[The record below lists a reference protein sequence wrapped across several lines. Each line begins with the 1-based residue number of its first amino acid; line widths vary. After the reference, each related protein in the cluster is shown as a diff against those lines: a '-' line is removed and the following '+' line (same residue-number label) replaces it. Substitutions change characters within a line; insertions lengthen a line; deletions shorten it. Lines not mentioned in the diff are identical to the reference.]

1 MLLFLSNGVDG
12 WGFPSFLFWTGWT
25 GDVTLPSKLAWWIML
40 PFLSN
45 GTYRKFTL
53 PFEQEDMWG
62 YPPFKW
68 ETFFMYVEILP
79 WRIDFTITLKW
90 GWRVRLPCLSTLPF
104 KQTWQVKLPFLLN
117 GLNGCRYSSYKIGW
131 TWNLTLAFER
141 GRWARLPFLLNKV
154 DK

>member
-12 WGFPSFLFWTGWT
+12 WGCPSFILNRVDWWCYPSFRTGLV
-25 GDVTLPSKLAWWIML
+25 DNVTLP
-40 PFLSN
+40 
-45 GTYRKFTL
+45 
-53 PFEQEDMWG
+53 
-62 YPPFKW
+62 FKW
-68 ETFFMYVEILP
+68 DIQEIYPSFRTGRHVRLPSFQMGNFFMYVEILP

-90 GWRVRLPCLSTLPF
+90 GWRVRLPCLSTRPF